1 MSEKC
6 IAFRLNLDKYSHKKA
21 YEIYQS
27 IPNSQKSDYMRM
39 TIILMN
45 DRNEL
50 INYISNMISS
60 DNTTVVNNPIN
71 NDMEVS
77 DEMLDYL
84 IEFTVRIV

>member
-1 MSEKC
+1 
-6 IAFRLNLDKYSHKKA
+6 LNLDKYSHKKA

-27 IPNSQKSDYMRM
+27 IPKSQRSNFIRM
-39 TIILMN
+39 AIILMD

-60 DNTTVVNNPIN
+60 DNTMVFNNPRD

-77 DEMLDYL
+77 DKMLDYL
-84 IEFTVRIV
+84 IEFTE